1 MIKETRVENGRL
13 RGIRAA
19 DPRIISYK
27 GIPYAAPP
35 VGENRWR
42 APQPAQDWNGVLD
55 CDRFGPISMQAPP
68 GTDPTNLYAR
78 EWNVDPE
85 IPMSEDCLT
94 LNIWTPAKTAEERL
108 PVFVW
113 YFGGG
118 MVEGNPTEMEF
129 NGERIAR
136 RGIVVVT
143 VNYRLNVF
151 GFLAHPEL
159 TAEQPDF
166 PTNFG
171 CLDQT
176 FATRWVKR
184 NIAAFG
190 GDPQRITIGGQSAG
204 GRSVQVQLTS
214 PLTEGLFQRAIIM
227 SGIRYGGYH
236 GINTHGFNRS
246 MAQAEAD
253 GEDFFRFAGIR
264 NLAAARAMDAKT
276 LVDLFYQYAGIGSG
290 LGPGGKMWAPV
301 NDGHYQVGHFSD
313 RMIRGDRHM
322 VPLMMSNTATESWE
336 VPDAKSVTELAAM
349 AKKQFGADA
358 PAFLEAIRADTLEG
372 MRQNARFSPM
382 ELGMRLYFEAAQ
394 RQDPQLKN
402 WGALFAPSIP
412 GWDNAG
418 TFHSSDL
425 WFVFETLAC
434 CWRPF
439 TGRHYDLAR
448 QMCNYV
454 SNFVICGDPNGPD
467 ADGTPMP
474 EWRPYGACRG
484 QMRYSE
490 QGSTQLGD
498 DQVTPVMK
506 FLLGHYLSAVQD
518 AEQTT

>member
-1 MIKETRVENGRL
+1 MIKETRVENGQV
-13 RGIRAA
+13 RGVSAA

-27 GIPYAAPP
+27 GIPYAAAP
-35 VGENRWR
+35 VGDLRWC
-42 APQPAQDWNGVLD
+42 APQPAADWDGVLD
-55 CDRFGPISMQAPP
+55 CCRFGPISMQAPP
-68 GTDPTNLYAR
+68 GLDPTNIYSR

-85 IPMSEDCLT
+85 IPMDEDCLT
-94 LNIWTPAKTAEERL
+94 LNVWTPAKNTQERL

-118 MVEGNPTEMEF
+118 LVEGNPAEMEF

-159 TAEQPDF
+159 TAEHPDF

-190 GDPQRITIGGQSAG
+190 GDPNNITIGGQSAG

-214 PLTEGLFQRAIIM
+214 PLTEGLFQKAIIM
-227 SGIRYGGYH
+227 SGIRYGGYR
-236 GINTHGFNRS
+236 GPNNHGFNRTLE
-246 MAQAEAD
+246 QAEAD
-253 GEDFFRFAGIR
+253 GVDFFRYAGIKD
-264 NLAAARAMDAKT
+264 LKQARAIDAKT
-276 LVDLFYQYAGIGSG
+276 LVKLFCDYAGISSG
-290 LGPGGKMWAPV
+290 LGPGRKMWAPV
-301 NDGHYQVGHFSD
+301 NDGHYLLDHFSS
-313 RMIRGDRHM
+313 MIIRNQRHM
-322 VPLMMSNTATESWE
+322 VPLMMSNTSTESWDE
-336 VPDAKSVTELAAM
+336 PDVSTVEELESIARE
-349 AKKQFGADA
+349 QFGEKADA
-358 PAFLEAIRADTLEG
+358 FMKAIHADTLDQ
-372 MRQNARFSPM
+372 MKKNARFSPM
-382 ELGMRLYFEAAQ
+382 ELGMRLYFNAAQ
-394 RQDPQLKN
+394 KKDPALKN
-402 WGALFAPSIP
+402 WGALFDASIP
-412 GWDNAG
+412 GWDNPG

-425 WFVFETLAC
+425 WFVFESLAN

-439 TGRHYDLAR
+439 NGKHYDLAR

-454 SNFVICGDPNGPD
+454 SNFIKCGDPNGAD

-474 EWRPYGACRG
+474 DWRPYTECKG

-490 QGSTQLGD
+490 QGSAQLGD

-506 FLLGHYLSAVQD
+506 FLMDYYSG
-518 AEQTT
+518 